1 MASSSASRVQLAAA
15 IKQELAGTSAAAED
29 TPPVGLGVPE
39 SVSFV
44 DLEERILQLCSES
57 PNGITDDII
66 SKDQPLIDT
75 ERRMKAL
82 QRLLSQGKV
91 DLLKQGTTLLYRL
104 SKTSALS
111 PSITKG
117 FEREEHLVYQIIEGA
132 GNKGIWIRDIK
143 IRSNLVQTHISK
155 ILKKLESKKLIKS
168 VKSVQASK
176 KKMYML
182 YDMTPDDSLTGGAFY
197 SDQEFESEFVD
208 MLNQQCLKFLQQK
221 AFKARANHSDPIAQA
236 SASLCSTQEVHS
248 FITQLGISN
257 VKLTLD
263 NIRMILDTLI
273 YDGRAE
279 VQVTSGHLHAGGDV
293 QRLYRVA
300 KSVIGSTGFS
310 RIPCGICP
318 VINHCQDG
326 GAISPVSCVY
336 MKEWLKF

>member
-1 MASSSASRVQLAAA
+1 MATALTAS
-15 IKQELAGTSAAAED
+15 IKQELAGTSEE
-29 TPPVGLGVPE
+29 TPPASLGVPE

-57 PNGITDDII
+57 PEGTISDDTI
-66 SKDQPLIDT
+66 SRDQPLIDT

-82 QRLLSQGKV
+82 QRLLSQGKIE
-91 DLLKQGTTLLYRL
+91 LMRSKQGHTLLYRL
-104 SKTSALS
+104 KTTALS
-111 PSITKG
+111 PTAFGKG
-117 FEREEHLVYQIIEGA
+117 FEREERLVYQLIESS

-143 IRSNLVQTHISK
+143 NKSNLIQTQISK

-176 KKMYML
+176 KKIYML
-182 YDMTPDDSLTGGAFY
+182 YDMTPDETLTGGAFY

-208 MLNQQCLKFLQQK
+208 MLNHQCLKFLQQK
-221 AFKARANHSDPIAQA
+221 AFKARATHSEPLAQA

-257 VKLTLD
+257 VKLTVD

-279 VQVTSGHLHAGGDV
+279 VQVTARLSQAGGDV

-300 KSVIGSTGFS
+300 KPVLTDTGFN

-318 VINHCQDG
+318 VINHCCDG
-326 GAISPVSCVY
+326 GAISPVTCIY
-336 MKEWLKF
+336 MKDWLKF